1 MDEQSYFGIYQGIVA
16 ESPNGPLPLGRICVR
31 VPDLFGDQVIG
42 PAWPCLPFAG
52 DKLGFFAVPPKDTLV
67 WIMFEMGHP
76 DLPVWMGSFWEE
88 EKEMPALPK
97 GAKQDPDSVV
107 MICTKGGHSILLD
120 DAQSGGGIT
129 FKTSGGQKIVINSQS
144 IEIDNGNGAK
154 IELKNSQVS
163 INSGALEVS

>member
-1 MDEQSYFGIYQGIVA
+1 MTDLKFHGKYRGLVSSNQD
-16 ESPNGPLPLGRICVR
+16 PLYRGRVR
-31 VPDLFGDQVIG
+31 AYVPDVFGSQESG
-42 PAWPCLPFAG
+42 WAQPCLPFTG
-52 DKLGFFAVPPKDTLV
+52 DKMGFFAVPPVQT
-67 WIMFEMGHP
+67 
-76 DLPVWMGSFWEE
+76 PVWMEFEGGDPDYPIWVGCRWED
-88 EKEMPALPK
+88 EKDMPALPSGYK
-97 GAKQDPDSVV
+97 DAPDSVL

-129 FKTSGGQKIVINSQS
+129 FETSGGQKITINSQG